1 MYDSQADDRAE
12 ADDADLLPGEAAEER
27 ISAVQCR
34 SADVDLGVS
43 TADEAAR
50 ASEERLRLLG
60 DNLPDSALYQ
70 FTRDEGGAPRLLYVS
85 AGIERLTG
93 IRLEDALRDASLLL
107 QQIAQE
113 HRSRLIEAEATSA
126 RDLSDVD
133 LEVPIR
139 RVDGEL
145 RWMRMTSRPR
155 RTADGHVIWDGV
167 QTDVT
172 GRRCAED
179 ALKLANQRKS
189 EFLAM
194 LAHELRNPLAPIR
207 NAAQLLRRLWPGEAG
222 AEAAHATI
230 DRQLNHLVRLVDDL
244 VDVSR
249 VSRGRITLQTGLL
262 DLSEVV
268 RQTVET
274 TRALVDTR
282 GQLLT
287 VTLPSEPV
295 HVAGDFTRLSQVAH
309 NLLSNAVK
317 YTDAGGRIALTVE
330 QPREGELPEAVLRV
344 RDSGIGLDPAAIG
357 SVFDLFFQVDRE
369 LDRSEGG
376 MGIGLSL
383 AKSLVELHGGH
394 VEAHSQGLGHG
405 SEFVVRLPALPLP
418 DARPALRSEPPAAP
432 ASPPRGLRV
441 LVVDDN
447 FDAAETMAMLLE
459 LEGHEV
465 RIAHDGQEALT
476 IALAERPD
484 VVLLDIGLPKLNG
497 YEACRAMREG
507 GLTGA
512 LIIATTGYGQEEDRR
527 LSRQAGFDSH
537 QLKPLRL
544 SMIHELLGRHA
555 AAIDLP

>member
-1 MYDSQADDRAE
+1 MHEIHADDRAE
-12 ADDADLLPGEAAEER
+12 AADADLLRGEEAEGR

-34 SADVDLGVS
+34 AADADLDAAPAHE
-43 TADEAAR
+43 TAR
-50 ASEERLRLLG
+50 VNEERLRFLS
-60 DNLPDSALYQ
+60 DNLPDSALYE
-70 FTRDEGGAPRLLYVS
+70 FTRDEGGTPRLLYIS

-93 IRLEDALRDASLLL
+93 IRPENALRDARLVLG
-107 QQIAQE
+107 QIPEE
-113 HRSRLIEAEATSA
+113 HRPRILEAEAKSA
-126 RDLSDVD
+126 RELSDVD
-133 LEVPIR
+133 LEMPIR
-139 RVDGEL
+139 RADGEL
-145 RWMRMTSRPR
+145 RWMRMTARPR
-155 RTADGHVIWDGV
+155 RSPDGRVTWDGV

-172 GRRCAED
+172 ERRRAEE
-179 ALKLANQRKS
+179 ALKLANERKG

-207 NAAQLLRRLWPGEAG
+207 NAAQILRRRGLDDSGVEG
-222 AEAAHATI
+222 AHATI
-230 DRQLNHLVRLVDDL
+230 DRQLNHLVRLIDDL
-244 VDVSR
+244 LDVSR
-249 VSRGRITLQTGLL
+249 VSRGRIALQTGVL

-268 RQTVET
+268 RQTVES
-274 TRALVDTR
+274 TRDLLDTR

-295 HVAGDFTRLSQVAH
+295 HVAGDFTRLSQVAY

-317 YTDAGGRIALTVE
+317 YTDAGGQIALTLE
-330 QPREGELPEAVLRV
+330 RTRKGELPEAVLRV

-357 SVFDLFFQVDRE
+357 SVFDLFFQVDCE

-383 AKSLVELHGGH
+383 ARSLVELHGGR
-394 VEAHSQGLGHG
+394 VEAHSQGLGQG

-418 DARPALRSEPPAAP
+418 EARPSLRSVPPAAP
-432 ASPPRGLRV
+432 ESAPRRLRV

-459 LEGHEV
+459 LEGHV
-465 RIAHDGQEALT
+465 VQIAHDGQEAVT

-497 YEACRAMREG
+497 YEACKAMREG

-512 LIIATTGYGQEEDRR
+512 LIIATTGYGQDEDRR

-544 SMIHELLGRHA
+544 SMIHELLGQHA
-555 AAIDLP
+555 AAIDVP